1 MSILNKF
8 STHSAIG
15 MTAETAIGGDIP
27 IWQDTEKARRNSY
40 QGGFLIG
47 NAPSAQALLPAGMPV
62 SIDEA
67 TRTATICYRFEV
79 YEDAASSATTYK
91 IVKDAGVH
99 NQLEV
104 GMVLMKMP
112 ATLAGTGV
120 AYAVATL
127 DTSNAD
133 YDSFTVATTLGAVTA
148 GGILAEGASVGT
160 GKALKAVAVG
170 LSYDDRF
177 IEDDSLGYA
186 ISVVYDAPVYARRIK
201 PIAAIERANMN
212 ILFSESK

>member
-1 MSILNKF
+1 
-8 STHSAIG
+8 
-15 MTAETAIGGDIP
+15 
-27 IWQDTEKARRNSY
+27 
-40 QGGFLIG
+40 
-47 NAPSAQALLPAGMPV
+47 MPV

-91 IVKDAGVH
+91 IVKDAGVY

-112 ATLAGTGV
+112 TTLAGTGV

-133 YDSFTVATTLGAVTA
+133 YDAITVATTLGAVTA
-148 GGILAEGASVGT
+148 GDILAEGASVGT
-160 GKALKAVAVG
+160 GKALNAVAVG